1 MTSTARGEATATPA
15 ADRPHVRRGASALLL
30 AVTAAVAVCGLLY
43 ELELIALGSYLMGD
57 GLLQT
62 SLVLGSFVSAMG
74 LGSVASKRWLSRPLR
89 TFVTVEATLAV
100 VGGMGAFALYWAF
113 AWMDVYTPV
122 LLGASVL
129 TGALVG
135 IELPLLLELIRRAR
149 GTSGG
154 GDAADLLAAD
164 YLGAMVAG
172 IAFPF
177 LVLPELGHLRASIA
191 TGALNLGAGALVLA
205 VPGLRSGGVRTW
217 LRLVLPIAAAAIV
230 LVGAWLLTGRFEVSL
245 QQELYDDPIVHDEQ
259 TRYQRIVVTSA
270 DKGKDVRLFLDGDL
284 QFATADEHRYHESLV
299 HPLLAEGRR
308 EHVLV
313 LGGGDGL
320 ALREILTYS
329 DVQHVT
335 LVELDP
341 RMIHL
346 ARTLPALAKANHHSF
361 DDPRVTVVNTDALTW
376 LRRDATLDAD
386 AVVVDFP
393 DPDKPV
399 LAKLYSKELYG
410 LVRARALRPG
420 GRMVVQ
426 SGSPWF
432 ARDAYWSIERTIHAA
447 GFATTPYHVDVPSFG
462 DWGYVLAT
470 PGHTPPGLTLD
481 APGKL
486 RYLSADVLRAAG
498 AFGADVDR
506 RPVKINSIDRPVLVE
521 YERAGWH
528 GY

>member
-1 MTSTARGEATATPA
+1 MTSDARGEAASLDG
-15 ADRPHVRRGASALLL
+15 DRVVVHRGASALLL

-74 LGSVASKRWLSRPLR
+74 LGSVASKRWLDKPLR
-89 TFVTVEATLAV
+89 TFVTVEAVLAV
-100 VGGMGAFALYWAF
+100 AGGLSAFALYWAF

-122 LLGASVL
+122 LIAASVVCG
-129 TGALVG
+129 TLVG

-191 TGALNLGAGALVLA
+191 TGALNLGAGALVLL
-205 VPGLRSGGVRTW
+205 VPGLRAGGLRTW
-217 LRLVLPIAAAAIV
+217 LRLGVPIGAAALV
-230 LVGAWLLTGRFEVSL
+230 LGGAWLLTGRFEVSL

-259 TRYQRIVVTSA
+259 TRYQRIVVTSSDQGA
-270 DKGKDVRLFLDGDL
+270 DVRLFLDGDL

-299 HPLLAEGRR
+299 HPLLAQGRR

-320 ALREILTYS
+320 ALREILRYS
-329 DVQHVT
+329 DVRRVT

-341 RMIHL
+341 AMTKL
-346 ARTLPALAKANHHSF
+346 ARTLPALRDANRSAF
-361 DDPRVTVVNTDALTW
+361 EDPRVEVVHADAMAW
-376 LRRDATLDAD
+376 LRSDARLDHD

-393 DPDKPV
+393 DPDRPV
-399 LAKLYSKELYG
+399 LAKLYSTEMYALI
-410 LVRARALRPG
+410 RTRALRPG

-426 SGSPWF
+426 AGSPWF
-432 ARDAYWSIERTIHAA
+432 ARDAYWSIERTIDEA

-462 DWGYVLAT
+462 DWGYVLASAGERA
-470 PGHTPPGLTLD
+470 PQLRLD
-481 APGKL
+481 APTKL
-486 RYLSADVLRAAG
+486 RFLTSEALTAAG
-498 AFGADVDR
+498 VFGADVAR
-506 RPVKINSIDRPVLVE
+506 RPVEVNSIDRPVLVE